1 MVIVTVRTQRQ
12 AAGGGGGGDSLS
24 SAWVE
29 WEGQRR
35 ALEETIS
42 ELNMRLA
49 GKDHDI
55 AQLHVQLEER
65 ERDLG
70 IMHGQV
76 RRQERSARARAGD
89 GEGRG
94 GVNMRRCDSGVDI
107 YMSSM
112 HVLYSWKN
120 PIVALYVAVAYFVAS
135 VSLNEGAVS
144 WVKQKND
151 RPTDRTQAM

>member
-1 MVIVTVRTQRQ
+1 MRYASEAHDPTPLLPPTSARRCFSAPVVVFRTQGHV
-12 AAGGGGGGDSLS
+12 AGGGG

-76 RRQERSARARAGD
+76 RRREVSG
-89 GEGRG
+89 GR
-94 GVNMRRCDSGVDI
+94 RFICDSMVPTAPGTLPVVRLHT
-107 YMSSM
+107 SSCAPF
-112 HVLYSWKN
+112 S
-120 PIVALYVAVAYFVAS
+120 
-135 VSLNEGAVS
+135 
-144 WVKQKND
+144 
-151 RPTDRTQAM
+151 